1 MRRSRALLGSGA
13 VDALTEVDAS
23 GCRDPGSFTVRRV
36 GTATLDDRATRAVV
50 RSGDRSA
57 QVLTEQVHL
66 LQNRYLW
73 AVAKRNLAR
82 GLAQV
87 GALAAVLLAANT
99 AANLRQVRHL
109 RPDPAPGPEP
119 SDSAGRAAQP
129 AWRPNSIIEERVSVL
144 IPARNEAARIG
155 ACVAAVLAQRGVPD
169 LEVLILDDG
178 STDGTGAIAERAA
191 EGDPRVKV
199 IYGEDVAPPT
209 GWRGKPWACH
219 RLAEH
224 ATGSV
229 LAFIDADVILHPSAI
244 GLSVSAL
251 RADGLQL
258 VSPYPRQLAHGA
270 VERLAQPLVT
280 WSAFASLP
288 MSLAKTGNPAFS
300 AAIGQ
305 FLVVDAAA
313 YREAGGHEAVAGE
326 VVEDVEVLRALKRS
340 GYRGMP
346 MIGGQIAQCRMYEC
360 PRDLYEGYAKS
371 LWSIFANEPGA
382 VGGMATMLLL
392 YVVPPAVAL
401 TSRDRGARAWGAV
414 GYAAGVASRA
424 MVARANG
431 ERVWPDALTQP
442 ASMTLF
448 AGMLAASVVR
458 RRRGTLTWKGRSV

>member
-1 MRRSRALLGSGA
+1 L
-13 VDALTEVDAS
+13 
-23 GCRDPGSFTVRRV
+23 
-36 GTATLDDRATRAVV
+36 
-50 RSGDRSA
+50 
-57 QVLTEQVHL
+57 
-66 LQNRYLW
+66 

-99 AANLRQVRHL
+99 AINLRQVRHL
-109 RPDPAPGPEP
+109 RPGSAVEPGAVGPNG
-119 SDSAGRAAQP
+119 AGGRQRAADPMGGP
-129 AWRPNSIIEERVSVL
+129 ASGGRGVEERVSVL
-144 IPARNEAARIG
+144 IPARNEAGRIA
-155 ACVAAVLAQRGVPD
+155 ACLAAVLAQQDVPD
-169 LEVLILDDG
+169 LEILILDDG
-178 STDGTGAIAERAA
+178 STDGTGAIAEQTADA
-191 EGDPRVKV
+191 DPRVKV
-199 IYGEDVAPPT
+199 IYAEDVAPPS

-219 RLAEH
+219 RLSEH

-229 LAFIDADVILHPSAI
+229 LVFIDADVILHPSA
-244 GLSVSAL
+244 VAVCVTAL
-251 RADGLQL
+251 REEGLHL
-258 VSPYPRQLAHGA
+258 VSPYPRQLAFGA

-280 WSAFASLP
+280 WSAFATLP
-288 MSLAKTGNPAFS
+288 MVLARTGNPAFS

-313 YREAGGHEAVAGE
+313 YRDAGGHEAVADQ

-346 MIGGQIAQCRMYEC
+346 MIGGELAQCRMYES

-392 YVVPPAVAL
+392 YVVPPAVAV
-401 TSRDRGARAWGAV
+401 TSRDPAARAWGAL

-424 MVARANG
+424 MVARASG
-431 ERVWPDALTQP
+431 ERVWPDALAQP
-442 ASMTLF
+442 ASMALF

-458 RRRGTLTWKGRSV
+458 RRRGTLQWKGRAV